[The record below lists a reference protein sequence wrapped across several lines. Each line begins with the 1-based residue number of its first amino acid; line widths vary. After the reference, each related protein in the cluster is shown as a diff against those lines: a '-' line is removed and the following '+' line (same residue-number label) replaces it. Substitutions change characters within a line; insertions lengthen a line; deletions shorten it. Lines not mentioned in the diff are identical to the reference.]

1 MKSLFLIFVICL
13 STIGSMA
20 GCDGVDLTGCDCDKE
35 IDDLIDKRGQPDD
48 KEKTLENGVYTLVYR
63 YFSDGYVHTFKWGK
77 DTERCCDETFS
88 TSGNTAPV
96 AMGQSIFT
104 QVNQSIDITLEAT
117 DVDNDPIVYEV
128 INNPSHGTLNG
139 AAPNLTYRP
148 NTDYI
153 GNDRFQFRASDGKE
167 NSNIATIDITIT
179 ADGGGGGGGGS
190 NPGNS
195 APVAQDQS
203 VTTKEN
209 TDVDITL
216 TATDADNDTLT
227 YQITESP
234 DNGSVSG
241 TSSNVTYS
249 PDTNYVGP
257 DAFTFKANDG
267 TTDSNSATVSIT
279 IEQ

>member
-1 MKSLFLIFVICL
+1 LI
-13 STIGSMA
+13 

-35 IDDLIDKRGQPDD
+35 IEDLIDKRGQPDD

-128 INNPSHGTLNG
+128 ISNPSHGNLNG

-148 NTDYI
+148 GTDYI
-153 GNDRFQFRASDGKE
+153 GKDRFQFRANDGKE

-179 ADGGGGGGGGS
+179 ADGGGGGS

-257 DAFTFKANDG
+257 DAFSFKANDG
-267 TTDSNSATVSIT
+267 TSDSNTATVSIT
-279 IEQ
+279 IEP